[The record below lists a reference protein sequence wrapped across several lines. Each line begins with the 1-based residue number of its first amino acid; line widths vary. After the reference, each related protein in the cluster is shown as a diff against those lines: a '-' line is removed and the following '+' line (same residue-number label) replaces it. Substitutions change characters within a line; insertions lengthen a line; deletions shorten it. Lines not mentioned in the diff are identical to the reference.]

1 MQMLIGPR
9 LIINILEKTK
19 MKKIFFLLAVSCG
32 LLAACKK
39 NAAPT
44 DPLNQTADTTAVV
57 KYAGI
62 FSNGPYGTV
71 SGSAKI
77 YLQNNMLKLALEG
90 VSISNGPAL
99 HVYISKEVQPVNF
112 IDLGNLKSTAGNQL
126 YDISNMPDFAQYK
139 YALIHCQQYNHLF
152 GSAELKK

>member
-1 MQMLIGPR
+1 MY
-9 LIINILEKTK
+9 
-19 MKKIFFLLAVSCG
+19 KIFFSLLIGAV
-32 LLAACKK
+32 LLIACKK

-44 DPLNQTADTTAVV
+44 DPLNQTADTTAVT
-57 KYAGI
+57 KYAGT

-71 SGSAKI
+71 SGGAKI

-99 HVYISKEVQPVNF
+99 HVYLSKEVQPVNF

-126 YDISNMPDFAQYK
+126 YEISSMPDFTQYK

-152 GSAELKK
+152 GSAELK

>member
-1 MQMLIGPR
+1 MY
-9 LIINILEKTK
+9 
-19 MKKIFFLLAVSCG
+19 KIFFSLLIGAV
-32 LLAACKK
+32 LLIACKK

-44 DPLNQTADTTAVV
+44 DPLNQTADTTAVI
-57 KYAGI
+57 KYAGT

-77 YLQNNMLKLALEG
+77 YLQNKMLKLALEG

-99 HVYISKEVQPVNF
+99 HVYLSKEVQPVNF

-126 YDISNMPDFAQYK
+126 YDINNMPDFTQYK

-152 GSAELKK
+152 GSAELK